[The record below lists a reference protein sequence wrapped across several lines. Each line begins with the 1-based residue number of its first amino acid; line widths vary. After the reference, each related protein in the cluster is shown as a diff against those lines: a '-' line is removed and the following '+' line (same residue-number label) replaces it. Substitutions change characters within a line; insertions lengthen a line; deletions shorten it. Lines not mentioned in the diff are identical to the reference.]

1 MGTIFGPKLT
11 YFGQSKTKVNVES
24 LLLNVSMFNH
34 GPPWNNVF
42 YFIQEFYGIQEL
54 ILIL

>member
-11 YFGQSKTKVNVES
+11 HFGQSKTKVNVES

-34 GPPWNNVF
+34 GPP
-42 YFIQEFYGIQEL
+42 
-54 ILIL
+54 